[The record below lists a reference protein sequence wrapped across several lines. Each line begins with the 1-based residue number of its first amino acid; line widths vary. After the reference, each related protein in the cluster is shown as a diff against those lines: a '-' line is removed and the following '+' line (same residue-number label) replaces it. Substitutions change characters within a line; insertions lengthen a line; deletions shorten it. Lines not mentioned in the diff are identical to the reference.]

1 MPNDYEVL
9 EIAER
14 TRMGETNRIET
25 FYVFRVRSAK
35 GTIFT
40 MRLSEEQLEE
50 KTAKMLIGA
59 RAKQLDAL
67 KGV

>member
-1 MPNDYEVL
+1 MAEQYEVL

-25 FYVFRVRSAK
+25 FYVFRVRSVK

-40 MRLSEEQLEE
+40 IRLSEEQLEPA
-50 KTAKMLIGA
+50 TAKMLIGA

-67 KGV
+67 KG